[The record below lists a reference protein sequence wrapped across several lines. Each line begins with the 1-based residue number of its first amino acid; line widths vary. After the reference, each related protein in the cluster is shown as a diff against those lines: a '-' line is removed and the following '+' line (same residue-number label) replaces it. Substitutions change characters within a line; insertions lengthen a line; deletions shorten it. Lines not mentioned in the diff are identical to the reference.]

1 MKLIVISSE
10 EQEINE
16 ILCLEQMF
24 RAGLERFHLR
34 KPGWSREEMR
44 EFISRIPNEFLNR
57 VVLHDHYSL
66 LNEFELKGAHFNAR
80 NKAEWHRVPANVL
93 KSISCHSL
101 KELVEINPNDFQ
113 DAFFSPVFPS
123 LSKEGYAPIYSK
135 EEIMSTVQSCH
146 IPVIALGGI
155 TPESLVQCEEMG
167 FGGAAVLGYVWQA
180 VDPYEAFHKLCK
192 ACQKKAELPY

>member
-1 MKLIVISSE
+1 MKLIVLSSE

-34 KPGWSREEMR
+34 KPGWSRQQLR
-44 EFISRIPNEFLNR
+44 ELISRIPNEFLDR

-66 LNEFELKGAHFNAR
+66 LNEFELMGAHFNAR
-80 NKAEWHRVPANVL
+80 NEDEWHLVPGDVHR
-93 KSISCHSL
+93 SISCHSL
-101 KELVEINPNDFQ
+101 KELAQLHPNNFQ

-123 LSKEGYAPIYSK
+123 ISKEGYEPSFSK
-135 EEIMSTVQSCH
+135 EEIIATVQKCP
-146 IPVIALGGI
+146 IPVMALGGI
-155 TPESLVQCEEMG
+155 TPESMEQCEEMG

-180 VDPYEAFHKLCK
+180 VDPYEAYHKLYN